1 MLKIRCLDCNT
12 EVQAKSGQY
21 SVCGCSNMATIRG
34 DNISAVDLSRI
45 IIVSNETQNKKN
57 TVLSHTDLAWQ
68 EERKRRGV
76 RKMVFD
82 ER

>member
-12 EVQAKSGQY
+12 EVQTKPGQY

-34 DNISAVDLSRI
+34 ESISAVDLSRVV
-45 IIVSNETQNKKN
+45 IVSKDKQLKN
-57 TVLSHTDLAWQ
+57 NNLLSQSDLMWQ
-68 EERKRRGV
+68 EERKKRGV
-76 RKMVFD
+76 RKLTFE

>member
-1 MLKIRCLDCNT
+1 MLKIRCLDCNV
-12 EVQAKSGQY
+12 EVQAKPGQY
-21 SVCGCSNMATIRG
+21 SVCGCPNMATIRG

-45 IIVSNETQNKKN
+45 IIVSNGVQNKKN
-57 TVLSHTDLAWQ
+57 TVLSQTDLAWQ

-76 RKMVFD
+76 RKMIFE

>member
-1 MLKIRCLDCNT
+1 MLKIRCLECNT
-12 EVQAKSGQY
+12 EVQTKPGQY

-34 DNISAVDLSRI
+34 DSVSAVDLSKI
-45 IIVSNETQNKKN
+45 VIVSNEKQNKKN
-57 TVLSHTDLAWQ
+57 GVLTQTDLMWQ

-76 RKMVFD
+76 RKMIFE

>member
-1 MLKIRCLDCNT
+1 
-12 EVQAKSGQY
+12 
-21 SVCGCSNMATIRG
+21 MATIRG